1 MMEEQMNKN
10 LEESAP
16 ESAESPRFSVG
27 TRLEEKDMH
36 KFLFQA
42 TFFGNKKMLPMLAGL
57 SLMIAALFSMSK
69 GYLTA
74 WSLLT
79 NWAGYFTLMVLLL
92 VIQVELRNSQRKRM
106 DKSGAMGSLTQMS
119 FYEERMAMQNET
131 LHSQGEVL
139 YSQLSRICESPEY
152 IVFYLQQNQ
161 ATVLRKKD
169 LASPEEAQSLSSFLK
184 EKVGGRYTT
193 M

>member
-1 MMEEQMNKN
+1 MMDEQLDKN
-10 LEESAP
+10 LEETAP

-27 TRLEEKDMH
+27 TRLEEQDMH

-57 SLMIAALFSMSK
+57 SLMIAALFNMSK
-69 GYLTA
+69 GYLTI
-74 WSLLT
+74 WNVLT
-79 NWAGYFTLMVLLL
+79 SWAGYFTLMALLL
-92 VIQVELRNSQRKRM
+92 VIQVEMGNSRRKRM
-106 DKSGAMGSLTQMS
+106 DKSGAMGSLTQMD
-119 FYEERMAMQNET
+119 FYEERMTMTNET
-131 LHSQGEVL
+131 LHSQGEVA
-139 YSQLSRICESPEY
+139 YGQLSRVSESPEF

-169 LASPEEAQSLSSFLK
+169 LTSPEEAKALSDFLK
-184 EKVGGRYTT
+184 EKLGARFST